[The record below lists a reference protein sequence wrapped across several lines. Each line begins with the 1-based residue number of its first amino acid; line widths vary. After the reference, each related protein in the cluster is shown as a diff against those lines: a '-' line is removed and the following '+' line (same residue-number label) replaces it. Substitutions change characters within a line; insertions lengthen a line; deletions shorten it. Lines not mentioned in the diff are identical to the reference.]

1 MRVTRHEEFETAHL
15 LPGYDGPCGNLHGH
29 SYKIEVTVEGPQ
41 HDDHFGMVM
50 DFKDLKT
57 AIKEVVPD
65 HRFVYNGANPSE
77 IEKDLVAVLDK
88 YELKYVAYPFDTTA
102 ENMVGYFAE
111 LIDSYIK
118 NELGYTDVNVVEVNL
133 WETTNSHATWKR
145 PEQLRLDI

>member
-29 SYKIEVTVEGPQ
+29 SYKIEVTLEGPQ
-41 HDDHFGMVM
+41 NKLFDMVM
-50 DFKDLKT
+50 DFKDLKK
-57 AIKEVVPD
+57 AIKEIVPD
-65 HRFVYNGANPSE
+65 HRFVFNGANPSE
-77 IEKDLVAVLDK
+77 VEKDLVAVLDK

-111 LIDSYIK
+111 MIEAYIV
-118 NELGYTDVNVVEVNL
+118 NELGIKDFKVVEVNL

-145 PEQLRLDI
+145 PEQMRLDI